1 MIYEFAISPS
11 LFVKWE
17 DLRYFLQTFG
27 REEGRLFSD
36 IPRKKWMNITR
47 KLINAS
53 DNGQVMKKR
62 LKAGIEKLERRAIY
76 RRNAVPEVESE
87 LWIDH
92 ALEAHR
98 DRPLQAIL
106 TDNYD
111 EDDESI
117 IINDRDFTDDNRWKI
132 PLDETVE
139 RSATRM
145 VQTIQPMLDCSREII
160 LIDRN
165 FKPQDYRWRPFIIEL
180 ISFLS
185 QRSFSPSIRKIDFH
199 VGDYLDP
206 NYLKLL
212 CTNHIVGGIPAT
224 MRVDFFVWPRDELHD
239 RYVLTDVGGVDFG
252 IGLDIYDGSGPTEVK
267 ISRVSEETLAKWW
280 RFCKSRRATFSIP

>member
-1 MIYEFAISPS
+1 MIYEFAISPR
-11 LFVKWE
+11 LFTEWQ
-17 DLRYFLQTFG
+17 DLRFFLQSFG
-27 REEGRLFSD
+27 REEGRLLSD
-36 IPRKKWMNITR
+36 IPRKKWMNMTR
-47 KLINAS
+47 KEINAS

-62 LKAGIEKLERRAIY
+62 LKAGIERLGRKALY
-76 RRNAVPEVESE
+76 RRNTVPEVESK

-92 ALEAHR
+92 ALEAHS

-106 TDNYD
+106 TDNHD
-111 EDDESI
+111 GNNECI
-117 IINDRDFTDDNRWKI
+117 IINDRDFTDDIRWKI
-132 PLDETVE
+132 PLDATVE
-139 RSATRM
+139 RVAIKM
-145 VQTIQPMLDCSREII
+145 VQTIQPMIDCAREII

-180 ISFLS
+180 TSFLS
-185 QRSFSPSIRKIDFH
+185 QRPFSPSIGKIDFH
-199 VGDYLDP
+199 VGDYLES
-206 NYLKLL
+206 NYLKTR
-212 CTNHIVGGIPAT
+212 CINYIARWIPAN

-280 RFCKSRRATFSIP
+280 RLCKSKIGTFSIP